1 MKKNLTSSPQ
11 IAAPESGRGAAPHV
25 FAATVEKMLARNTAA
40 GDYRQICFLT
50 LIHESNLPMNQF
62 ADMLEGLSP
71 ETAGQLSGEIETLEA
86 LYDVCTGKEF

>member
-1 MKKNLTSSPQ
+1 MKTNTRT
-11 IAAPESGRGAAPHV
+11 AAPEIRTRTAPAI
-25 FAATVEKMLARNTAA
+25 FTATVERLLARNAA
-40 GDYRQICFLT
+40 AEDYRHTCLFT
-50 LIHESNLPMNQF
+50 LIRESNLPMNQF

>member
-1 MKKNLTSSPQ
+1 MKKNLTSSTA
-11 IAAPESGRGAAPHV
+11 AAPESGRGPAPAI
-25 FAATVEKMLARNTAA
+25 FTATVERLLARNAA
-40 GDYRQICFLT
+40 VEDYRHTCLFT
-50 LIHESNLPMNQF
+50 LIRESNLPMNQF